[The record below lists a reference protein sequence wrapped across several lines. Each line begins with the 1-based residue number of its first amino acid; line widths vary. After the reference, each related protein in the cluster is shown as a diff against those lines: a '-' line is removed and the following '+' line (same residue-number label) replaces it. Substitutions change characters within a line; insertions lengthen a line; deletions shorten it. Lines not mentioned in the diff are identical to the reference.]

1 MIPEDHKDDVIA
13 TGLQFMRAI
22 TEAFGTETGLEL
34 WDTIAQTLDPDVKG
48 QMFFAMLTGQMPG
61 RIRVSGIRPD
71 HMGRKVEQIKAIR
84 AVSGWGLKESK
95 DAIDLLYERGQAFV
109 LETTS
114 LDRTNHLQ
122 TLRMAG
128 ITCN

>member
-61 RIRVSGIRPD
+61 RIRVSGIRQD
-71 HMGRKVEQIKAIR
+71 HMGRKVEQMKAIR

-95 DAIDLLYERGQAFV
+95 DAMDLLYDRGQAFV
-109 LETTS
+109 LEITS
-114 LDRTNHLQ
+114 LDRALHLQ

-128 ITCN
+128 ITCS

>member
-61 RIRVSGIRPD
+61 RIRVSGIRQD

-84 AVSGWGLKESK
+84 AVSGLGVKESK
-95 DAIDLLYERGQAFV
+95 DAIDLLYDRGQAFV
-109 LETTS
+109 LETTG
-114 LDRTNHLQ
+114 LDRTTHLH

-128 ITCN
+128 ITCS

>member
-61 RIRVSGIRPD
+61 RIRVSGIRQD

-95 DAIDLLYERGQAFV
+95 DAIDLLYDRGQAFV

-122 TLRMAG
+122 TLRMNG
-128 ITCN
+128 IT

>member
-61 RIRVSGIRPD
+61 RIRVSGIRQD

-95 DAIDLLYERGQAFV
+95 DAIDLLYDRGQAFV

-114 LDRTNHLQ
+114 LDRTTHLQ

-128 ITCN
+128 ITCS

>member
-34 WDTIAQTLDPDVKG
+34 WDTIARTLDPDVKG

-61 RIRVSGIRPD
+61 RIRVSGIRQD

-95 DAIDLLYERGQAFV
+95 DAIDLLYDRGQAFV

-122 TLRMAG
+122 NLRMAG
-128 ITCN
+128 ITCS

>member
-1 MIPEDHKDDVIA
+1 MIPEDHRDDVIA
-13 TGLQFMRAI
+13 SGLDFMRAI
-22 TEAFGTETGLEL
+22 TDAFGPETGLEL
-34 WDTIAQTLDPDVKG
+34 WDRIAQTLDPDVKG

-71 HMGRKVEQIKAIR
+71 HLGHKVEQIKAIR

-95 DAIDLLYERGQAFV
+95 DAIDLLYDQGRGFV
-109 LETTS
+109 LETTG
-114 LDRTNHLQ
+114 LNRTTHLH

-128 ITCN
+128 LMCS

>member
-61 RIRVSGIRPD
+61 RIRVSGIRQD

-95 DAIDLLYERGQAFV
+95 DAIDLLYDRGQAFV

-122 TLRMAG
+122 NLRMAG
-128 ITCN
+128 IICS